1 MAKVQARALVQF
13 SDAGNKINANDLVE
27 GDAALIKSMGKAGLV
42 DSDKDAVA
50 YCKSLGA
57 KPIEIIGDGF
67 DALAAENAAYL
78 KKQEE
83 AADDVK
89 NQEVAATE

>member
-1 MAKVQARALVQF
+1 MQF

-57 KPIEIIGDGF
+57 KPINITGDGF
-67 DALAAENAAYL
+67 DAVAAEHAADL
-78 KKQEE
+78 KTQEE
-83 AADDVK
+83 AAA
-89 NQEVAATE
+89 QEAEAQEAAATE